1 MTQVALMAVVPDVAL
16 AMQSFTGVVE
26 VVQPAA
32 GFLMNMAGL
41 EINQVGG
48 SARPEHPPPLPPWMH
63 VTVGAF
69 WFSGPAATF

>member
-1 MTQVALMAVVPDVAL
+1 MLHRVDWPLMTQVALMAVVPDVTL

-26 VVQPAA
+26 VVQQAA

-48 SARPEHPPPLPPWMH
+48 SARPEHPPPSPHGCM
-63 VTVGAF
+63 
-69 WFSGPAATF
+69 